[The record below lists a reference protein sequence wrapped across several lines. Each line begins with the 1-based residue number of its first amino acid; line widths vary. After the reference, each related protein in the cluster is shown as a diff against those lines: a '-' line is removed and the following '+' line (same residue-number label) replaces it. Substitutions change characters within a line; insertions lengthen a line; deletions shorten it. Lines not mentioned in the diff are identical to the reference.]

1 MEILT
6 EFDELQAALAKVN
19 MDECVMPY
27 VRGRLVN
34 ESAYNKTQKIL
45 NCPEMISA
53 HKYLYELDM
62 DQLTN
67 EDEQK
72 IDQLYKL
79 GCDRGF
85 IIDDLT
91 DWDEDDGEEEV
102 EDDIAVAEVP
112 VAPRQPQNT
121 LFKAKIPCWTV
132 IYSATKDGDIKTGE
146 AYSNAVSMNAAKA
159 DVNAKLS
166 QCGYDNITILAIE
179 NCTNVPQP
187 RAMATYEMS
196 EADDEKDSSSDD
208 SSSNDSSS
216 DDSSSDD
223 SSSNDSLSDD
233 SSSDD
238 SDDSSSDDSS
248 DDDDL
253 FDISSDDDS
262 DDSSDDDTSSD
273 DDSDDSSDED
283 SSDDDSGDSSDED
296 SEDSDDKD
304 SDDEDSNDED
314 SGDSNDEDS
323 NDEDSDDSDDE
334 DSEDDDSDE
343 LDANEKAELRDL
355 YRKTFRN
362 TLVKCKFDTSFNDL
376 TLEQKVK
383 FFTEL
388 AKAWKKDNEPKDFM
402 TDKELEQLD
411 NVVVK
416 GADAGNDDSDD
427 DSDDEE
433 D

>member
-19 MDECVMPY
+19 MNESVLPY
-27 VRGRLVN
+27 VKGRLVVN

-62 DQLTN
+62 DQLTDDDT
-67 EDEQK
+67 EK
-72 IDQLYKL
+72 IDKLYDL
-79 GCDRGF
+79 GVKRGF

-91 DWDEDDGEEEV
+91 DWDAEDGDEEV
-102 EDDIAVAEVP
+102 EDDLTVDVEQPAVQ
-112 VAPRQPQNT
+112 RQPQNT

-146 AYSNAVSMNAAKA
+146 AYSNAVSITAAKA

-179 NCTNVPQP
+179 NCMNASASQAPVDETPDAEEVVDIQ
-187 RAMATYEMS
+187 TTEVS
-196 EADDEKDSSSDD
+196 EADDEEKDSSGDDSSEDASDDTSDGAGDDDSSDD
-208 SSSNDSSS
+208 SSADEDANDNSGNEDDAS
-216 DDSSSDD
+216 DEEDSGDEDTSDAD
-223 SSSNDSLSDD
+223 EESSN
-233 SSSDD
+233 
-238 SDDSSSDDSS
+238 
-248 DDDDL
+248 
-253 FDISSDDDS
+253 
-262 DDSSDDDTSSD
+262 
-273 DDSDDSSDED
+273 DDSSDED
-283 SSDDDSGDSSDED
+283 TSS
-296 SEDSDDKD
+296 
-304 SDDEDSNDED
+304 ED
-314 SGDSNDEDS
+314 SGDEDTSDEEDTEEQS
-323 NDEDSDDSDDE
+323 DEE
-334 DSEDDDSDE
+334 DSEGDEESNEESGDEESDEETDE

-362 TLVKCKFDTSFNDL
+362 TLIKCKFDTSFNDL

-388 AKAWKKDNEPKDFM
+388 AKAWKKDNEPQEFM

-411 NVVVK
+411 NVVAYK
-416 GADAGNDDSDD
+416 DTDDSDD
-427 DSDDEE
+427 GSEEDEDGSSDDEE
-433 D
+433 N